1 MKLTLS
7 GSNMGAR
14 WLPRWYIYFMRHSP
28 HDHRVSNMLPLQ
40 PTDTPELSTEQELSM
55 TQDVADQ
62 FSDWI
67 NDDLCEMLHDY
78 IADVL
83 KANNIDLDSRLADD
97 LFLDIAKRISVDV
110 NVSK

>member
-1 MKLTLS
+1 
-7 GSNMGAR
+7 
-14 WLPRWYIYFMRHSP
+14 MRQAP
-28 HDHRVSNMLPLQ
+28 HAHRVSHMLPLS
-40 PTDTPELSTEQELSM
+40 PVEHPELSTEQELSM

-62 FSDWI
+62 FFDWI
-67 NDDLCEMLHDY
+67 NDDLCEMLHDH

-83 KANNIDLDSRLADD
+83 KANNIDLDSREADD